1 MSKNL
6 KKLTLLVL
14 TGLFLLTGATSCQED
29 YKKKDK
35 AIQKI
40 EANLAKGN
48 YRAARKAVGKIPGQ
62 YESTVITYNN
72 KINSSELA
80 YLLSKGKT
88 EKAKELFIKSCTNQD
103 FFVDNASTAVGLVDD
118 DFIVKFLSGWK
129 IVDNSGNTLTFKEE
143 AINCNP
149 DDCSACDDNDI
160 SVVVLEGNGENNN
173 CYNKVVTEYNGVI
186 ESVVYSAILSN
197 NVELAEKCIMLYMPL
212 AKEVSRK
219 HQKKYSAN
227 HFDLKYTEDNHYREE
242 AEQSLASLQKI
253 KSIETR
259 FNGTQFARGSAELN
273 EKAKLI
279 LDELAAYMGIDK
291 DIRVKVIGHTSADGN
306 KNKNKALSTERAEAV
321 TAYLIGKGVSAT
333 RLQSE
338 GVGSEQLKDKDNPNS
353 EENCR
358 TEFCLIK

>member
-1 MSKNL
+1 MV
-6 KKLTLLVL
+6 KKFKSSLLLVL
-14 TGLFLLTGATSCQED
+14 TGLFLLMGATSCQED
-29 YKKKDK
+29 YKRKEK

-40 EANLAKGN
+40 EANLAKGD
-48 YRAARKAVGKIPGQ
+48 YQAARKAVGKIPGG
-62 YESTVITYNN
+62 YEKTVLKYNN

-88 EKAKELFIKSCTNQD
+88 EEAKELFIKSCTNQD
-103 FFVDNASTAVGLVDD
+103 FFVDNASTAVGLVND

-129 IVDNSGNTLTFKEE
+129 IVDDSGNTLTFKEG
-143 AINCNP
+143 AIDCDPSSNYT
-149 DDCSACDDNDI
+149 DDK
-160 SVVVLEGNGENNN
+160 NNN
-173 CYNKVVTEYNGVI
+173 YYNKAVTEYNGVI

-219 HQKKYSAN
+219 HQKKYRAD

-279 LDELAAYMGIDK
+279 LDELAAYMSVDK
-291 DIRVKVIGHTSADGN
+291 DIHVKVIGHTSADGN
-306 KNKNKALSTERAEAV
+306 KNTNKALSTERAEAV
-321 TAYLIGKGVSAT
+321 TSYLIKKGVSAT
-333 RLQSE
+333 RLRSE

>member
-1 MSKNL
+1 MV
-6 KKLTLLVL
+6 KKFKSSLLLVL
-14 TGLFLLTGATSCQED
+14 TGLFLLMGATSCQDD
-29 YKKKDK
+29 YEKKEK

-40 EANLAKGN
+40 EANLAKGD
-48 YRAARKAVGKIPGQ
+48 YQAARKAVGKIPGG
-62 YESTVITYNN
+62 YEKTVLKYNN

-88 EKAKELFIKSCTNQD
+88 EEAKELFVKSCTNQD
-103 FFVDNASTAVGLVDD
+103 FFADNASTAVGLVDN
-118 DFIVKFLSGWK
+118 DFIVKFLSGWR
-129 IVDNSGNTLTFKEE
+129 IVDNSGESLTFKEE
-143 AINCNP
+143 AI
-149 DDCSACDDNDI
+149 DCDPSTDYD
-160 SVVVLEGNGENNN
+160 VRNNN
-173 CYNKVVTEYNGVI
+173 RYNETVTEYNGVI

-219 HQKKYSAN
+219 HQKKYRAN
-227 HFDLKYTEDNHYREE
+227 HFDLKYTEDNHYKEE
-242 AEQSLASLQKI
+242 AEQSIASLQKI

-279 LDELAAYMGIDK
+279 LDELAAYMGINK

-321 TAYLIGKGVSAT
+321 TSYLINKGVSAT

-338 GVGSEQLKDKDNPNS
+338 GVGSEKLKNKDNPNS

>member
-1 MSKNL
+1 ME
-6 KKLTLLVL
+6 KKFKSSLLLVL
-14 TGLFLLTGATSCQED
+14 TGLFLLMGATSCEEN
-29 YKKKDK
+29 YKKEQK

-48 YRAARKAVGKIPGQ
+48 YRAARKAVGKIPGKY
-62 YESTVITYNN
+62 YEATVLKYNN

-88 EKAKELFIKSCTNQD
+88 EEAKELFIKSCTNQD
-103 FFVDNASTAVGLVDD
+103 FFADNASTAVGLVDN
-118 DFIVKFLSGWK
+118 DFIVKFLSGWR
-129 IVDNSGNTLTFKEE
+129 IVDKNGNTLTFKEE
-143 AINCNP
+143 AINCDP
-149 DDCSACDDNDI
+149 DDCSACDNVVHLGGSERND
-160 SVVVLEGNGENNN
+160 ENNN
-173 CYNKVVTEYNGVI
+173 CYNKAVTEYNGVI
-186 ESVVYSAILSN
+186 ESVVYTAILSN

-219 HQKKYSAN
+219 HQKQYQKD

-279 LDELAAYMGIDK
+279 LDELAAYMSVDK
-291 DIRVKVIGHTSADGN
+291 DIHVKVIGHTSADGN
-306 KNKNKALSTERAEAV
+306 KNTNKALSTERAEAV
-321 TAYLIGKGVSAT
+321 TSYLIKKGVSAT
-333 RLQSE
+333 RLRSE

>member
-1 MSKNL
+1 ME
-6 KKLTLLVL
+6 KKFKSLLLLVL
-14 TGLFLLTGATSCQED
+14 TGLLLLVGATSCQKD
-29 YKKKDK
+29 YKKRDK

-40 EANLAKGN
+40 EASLAKGN
-48 YRAARKAVGKIPGQ
+48 YCAARKAVGKIPGE
-62 YESTVITYNN
+62 YESTVFTYNN

-88 EKAKELFIKSCTNQD
+88 EKAKELFIKSCTNQK
-103 FFVDNASTAVGLVDD
+103 FFADNASTAVGLMDN
-118 DFIVKFLSGWK
+118 DFIVGFLSGWK
-129 IVDNSGNTLTFKEE
+129 IVDDRGNTLTFKEE
-143 AINCNP
+143 AIDCDPSSNYT
-149 DDCSACDDNDI
+149 DDK
-160 SVVVLEGNGENNN
+160 NNN
-173 CYNKVVTEYNGVI
+173 YYNEAVTEYNGVI
-186 ESVVYSAILSN
+186 ESVVYTAILSN

-219 HQKKYSAN
+219 HQKKNSAN

-259 FNGTQFARGSAELN
+259 FNGTQFARGSAEVN

-338 GVGSEQLKDKDNPNS
+338 GIGSEQLKDKDNPNS